1 MHRGATMTEKQF
13 WSRKEVCKLFNE
25 AYKHKDVYKHTDQTE
40 GIEILE
46 DLFGV
51 DIYSKDYKIWNG
63 EDELIEQDEDESKR
77 FNLAYEKGE
86 WWAVNDSGICLWK
99 EEVIHTL
106 NELYETNQE
115 LYDFRLIYN
124 ALLFNIWYKY
134 GEVEVYK
141 ARRHHDGSIPFDE
154 PYWFI
159 VVAILPGGRQ
169 VTNHYHMRYWRYFKI
184 TEYDQMKDEFDGHD
198 SEDVLRRLKGMI

>member
-1 MHRGATMTEKQF
+1 MTEKQF

-63 EDELIEQDEDESKR
+63 EDELIAQDEDESKR

-141 ARRHHDGSIPFDE
+141 TRRHHDGSIPFDE

-184 TEYDQMKDEFDGHD
+184 PEYDQVKDEFNGHD